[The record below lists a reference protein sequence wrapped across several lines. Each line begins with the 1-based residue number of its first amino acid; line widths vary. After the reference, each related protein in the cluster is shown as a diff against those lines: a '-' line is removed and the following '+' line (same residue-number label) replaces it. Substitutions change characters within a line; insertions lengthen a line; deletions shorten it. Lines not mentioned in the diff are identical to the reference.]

1 MSNRWQDQA
10 LDRLEKELKDGK
22 AVDRHSSV
30 MAEPVAE
37 ALREFCRQEEEF
49 AQAIVQGGTFADC
62 MKAVSKGVSS
72 ALSDL
77 EAYRRA
83 VRFYFPGAE
92 VRFQMRVD
100 LVGDAAP
107 DTGGRERPAGLLLN
121 LTDFL

>member
-1 MSNRWQDQA
+1 MFNWREQA
-10 LDRLEKELKDGK
+10 LGRLETELAAAK
-22 AVDRHSSV
+22 AVDRHSGV

-37 ALREFCRQEEEF
+37 ALKEFCRQEDEF
-49 AQAIVQGGTFADC
+49 AQAVVQGGTFADC
-62 MKAVSKGVSS
+62 MKAVSKGAGS

-100 LVGDAAP
+100 LVGDANRGA
-107 DTGGRERPAGLLLN
+107 GGVEPPAGLLLN